1 MKAGNNMRISRV
13 QNMTGSNG
21 NKVANQFILNI
32 GADRIF
38 QSYDNVIAVQ
48 NWDGV
53 TLDKNYWDYSVT
65 TGKYRNQFLGE
76 TKAETLK
83 KIKSGEYKLADLNK
97 E

>member
-38 QSYDNVIAVQ
+38 QSYELLGLLGN
-48 NWDGV
+48 NWQIPQPV
-53 TLDKNYWDYSVT
+53 FR
-65 TGKYRNQFLGE
+65 RNQSRN
-76 TKAETLK
+76 A
-83 KIKSGEYKLADLNK
+83 K
-97 E
+97 EN